1 MKKQRFPFELLILFC
16 NIIEVDRFI
25 RCRNNNDIYNECMS
39 FKDEKAMKHCTVVNF
54 SGVFFFKSWD
64 LDKVCNW
71 FFFYWII
78 KKETMTLFT
87 SMGKHQ
93 FYLRT
98 RVAVVPMTKW
108 FILDVFAF
116 SIGNFHILKYISSY
130 FEGLFTKKEK
140 GRYGCLIDICIGEK
154 SRIDL
159 LIADFLEHQ

>member
-1 MKKQRFPFELLILFC
+1 
-16 NIIEVDRFI
+16 
-25 RCRNNNDIYNECMS
+25 
-39 FKDEKAMKHCTVVNF
+39 
-54 SGVFFFKSWD
+54 
-64 LDKVCNW
+64 
-71 FFFYWII
+71 
-78 KKETMTLFT
+78 MTLFT